1 MNPVDPDRFISTNGS
16 SAKMKGNKK
25 NTVSFYFKKKREKI
39 TVMS

>member
-16 SAKMKGNKK
+16 SAKMKGKKK